1 MKKLLQRSIAMAWG
15 LLIAGYV
22 SAQNAPQPRLAT
34 IDLTAGMYVIQAEVA
49 QTHREQSIGLMH
61 RQKMADNEGML
72 FVYENAQIRCYWMRN
87 TLIPLTIA
95 FIDDDGA
102 IINLKDMQ
110 PLDERS
116 HCSIKPARFAL
127 EMNQGWFDQRGIK
140 PGFKIRGL
148 PAKSIAFSQ

>member
-72 FVYENAQIRCYWMRN
+72 FVYENAQIRW
-87 TLIPLTIA
+87 LQSSHALT
-95 FIDDDGA
+95 
-102 IINLKDMQ
+102 
-110 PLDERS
+110 
-116 HCSIKPARFAL
+116 
-127 EMNQGWFDQRGIK
+127 W
-140 PGFKIRGL
+140 
-148 PAKSIAFSQ
+148 